1 VSRLESI
8 CLDRPPPFRLSL
20 SAECALVQLGALT
33 LTYLDPWM
41 SHRHG
46 QAIRDGIGRLYR
58 GLLPAPGQPAIASA
72 LPYALAA
79 LVGGPRRT
87 GHYFCLPPTVAAAGT
102 PPDLPQSP
110 RPHSARQ
117 RGVLIF
123 LHGHGGNTACTPW
136 ALREWAEAEGLVV
149 ACPSFG
155 YGNWEA
161 AGALDEV
168 ERVRQDV
175 LGRYAADP
183 RRVWL
188 AGLSQG
194 GAGVSRVAAARPS
207 DYRGLIFLSAT
218 MEPAILTDPAFVHG
232 WAGRP
237 IFVAQGGAD
246 HNVTPA
252 SVAAAVALLR
262 RQGARVTELVDPEA
276 DHFLFFARTA
286 WITAALSDWLRLC

>member
-20 SAECALVQLGALT
+20 ASECALVQLGAMT

-41 SHRHG
+41 SSRHR
-46 QAIRDGIGRLYR
+46 QAIRDGVRRLYR
-58 GLLPAPGQPAIASA
+58 GLLPGPGRAAIASA
-72 LPYALAA
+72 LPFALAA
-79 LVGGPRRT
+79 LVGGPCRT
-87 GHYFCLPPTVAAAGT
+87 GHYYCLPPSAAASGT
-102 PPDLPQSP
+102 PASP
-110 RPHSARQ
+110 RL

-136 ALREWAEAEGLVV
+136 ALREWADAEGLIV

-161 AGALDEV
+161 AGALEEV
-168 ERVRQDV
+168 ERVRQAV
-175 LGRYAADP
+175 LRRYAADP
-183 RRVWL
+183 SRVWL

-218 MEPAILTDPAFVHG
+218 MEPAILADPAFVRG

-262 RQGARVTELVDPEA
+262 QQRARVTELFDPEA
-276 DHFLFFARTA
+276 DHFLFFARTR